1 MDFPAADY
9 FLGFCDQ
16 KSSYNHVTNFGQ
28 LRGYGLLELR
38 IEG

>member
-1 MDFPAADY
+1 MDVTAADC

-28 LRGYGLLELR
+28 LRSYGLLKLR